1 MCDYGW
7 SNNGRKSGEPNPR
20 RLDSYA
26 VRELLEAHRG
36 QFSAGSRMALLAPF
50 EHPREAK
57 AELILDLRRF
67 HLGTSMNEQL
77 LDSTGGLLTTVF
89 VTLFTRAR
97 QYAGNYV
104 GARVKGSS
112 SVAERGPA

>member
-1 MCDYGW
+1 MCEYGW
-7 SNNGRKSGEPNPR
+7 SNDGRKSGGPNPR

-26 VRELLEAHRG
+26 VRALLEAHRG

-50 EHPREAK
+50 EHPREPK
-57 AELILDLRRF
+57 VELILDLRQF

-77 LDSTGGLLTTVF
+77 LHSTGRLLTTVF

-97 QYAGNYV
+97 Q
-104 GARVKGSS
+104 
-112 SVAERGPA
+112 

>member
-1 MCDYGW
+1 
-7 SNNGRKSGEPNPR
+7 
-20 RLDSYA
+20 
-26 VRELLEAHRG
+26 V
-36 QFSAGSRMALLAPF
+36 
-50 EHPREAK
+50 
-57 AELILDLRRF
+57 LDLRQF

-104 GARVKGSS
+104 GARVKGQQ
-112 SVAERGPA
+112 